1 MSGLD
6 QAILSLYGL
15 FVLLLLFVA
24 FVAVCFGVVARA
36 ISNQL
41 QKRNHGASRSTSEP
55 QSTTSTAVVAHK
67 DGRVIAMVA
76 PELPPST
83 PTVAPPQKGEHSI
96 VKEVAKQVAG
106 KALAA
111 VVTHGLKS
119 WSIRK

>member
-36 ISNQL
+36 ISKPL
-41 QKRNHGASRSTSEP
+41 QNRNHGAARSASEP
-55 QSTTSTAVVAHK
+55 QSTKPTAVVAHK

-76 PELPPST
+76 PDLPPST
-83 PTVAPPQKGEHSI
+83 PTVAPAQKGDHSMALD
-96 VKEVAKQVAG
+96 VAKQVAG
-106 KALAA
+106 RA
-111 VVTHGLKS
+111 VATLVSHGLKS
-119 WSIRK
+119 LVFRK

>member
-15 FVLLLLFVA
+15 FVLFLLFVA
-24 FVAVCFGVVARA
+24 FVVLCFGVVAGA
-36 ISNQL
+36 VSKQL
-41 QKRNHGASRSTSEP
+41 QKRNHGAAKSPSEP
-55 QSTTSTAVVAHK
+55 QSTKPTALVAKK

-76 PELPPST
+76 PDLPPST
-83 PTVAPPQKGEHSI
+83 PTVAPPQKGDHSMALD
-96 VKEVAKQVAG
+96 VAKQVAG

-119 WSIRK
+119 WSVRK